1 MEELKN
7 YIEQIIQQQVA
18 GDNWE
23 WIKDKVS
30 GMDNKAQFN
39 LAFAAIPRKTGK
51 GRISLTEEQVNRIQQ
66 LRPGLSIKT
75 WTIDRLCRVWLL
87 MHLDTSEKE
96 EYIRTVENLFLTAD
110 MNEQVA

>member
-7 YIEQIIQQQVA
+7 YIERIIQQQVSRDSWRWIQDKISCI
-18 GDNWE
+18 DNT
-23 WIKDKVS
+23 
-30 GMDNKAQFN
+30 AQFN

-66 LRPGLSIKT
+66 LRPGLSIET

-96 EYIRTVENLFLTAD
+96 EYIRTVENHFLTAD